1 MSGKLILLGA
11 LLYAAP
17 VFSQPSQWTDPRV
30 ANGRFEWIHLLE
42 SESEVR
48 GQLGQSHMVA
58 DFGIYRS
65 WQYRFGEEIDHDD
78 FSHALVFRKS
88 DGKLVSVSRTYPEP
102 RLADEWFPKNET
114 AVHTLQVPGQ
124 IDFRVRV
131 RRLAGGALLVA
142 PGSGEWGKP
151 VQQIVLIHESVLARF
166 YPELAEQLLREQFKP
181 RM

>member
-17 VFSQPSQWTDPRV
+17 GFSQQSQWTDPRV

-48 GQLGQSHMVA
+48 GQLGQSRMVA

-65 WQYRFGEEIDHDD
+65 WQYRFGEELDHDE

-88 DGKLVSVSRTYPEP
+88 DGKLVSVSRTYTEP
-102 RLADEWFPKNET
+102 RLADEWFPKKET
-114 AVHTLQVPGQ
+114 AVHTLRVPGQ

-131 RRLAGGALLVA
+131 RRLPEGALLIA
-142 PGSGEWGKP
+142 PGSGEWGRP

-166 YPELAEQLLREQFKP
+166 YPELAEQLLHENAKT